1 MMHLYTFIQRNCVFM
16 LAFFDTT
23 DCRGL
28 SEPNQARVVGTVL
41 TQELSRAVC
50 VCGSVCVA
58 ETLYGESNF
67 CVYLPLVCSYYLSE
81 EGLKE
86 NK

>member
-28 SEPNQARVVGTVL
+28 SEPNQARDVGTVL
-41 TQELSRAVC
+41 TQELYRAVC
-50 VCGSVCVA
+50 VCSGDSLRRKQL
-58 ETLYGESNF
+58 LYVFASCLF
-67 CVYLPLVCSYYLSE
+67 LLPQR
-81 EGLKE
+81 KA
-86 NK
+86 